1 MLDTDTC
8 SYVIRQRPGTVLAT
22 MQDKVQTGHDLS
34 ISAITYA
41 ELRLGAARSANPRKH
56 NRLISEFCE
65 RLDAVHPWDST
76 AADYFA
82 RLQATLFAAGT
93 PIGNNDTMIAGHALS
108 IHAVVVTNNH
118 KHFSQVPKLK
128 LENWALLQRPKN

>member
-1 MLDTDTC
+1 MLYMLDTDIC
-8 SYVIRQRPGTVLAT
+8 SYVIRQRPESVLAT
-22 MQDKVQTGHDLS
+22 MQDKAQAGHDLY

-65 RLDAVHPWDST
+65 RLNAVHSWGAT

-82 RLQATLFAAGT
+82 RLQATLFAAGN

-108 IHAVVVTNNH
+108 LRAVMVTNNH

-128 LENWALLQRPKN
+128 LDNWVAG

>member
-1 MLDTDTC
+1 MTLYLLDTDIC
-8 SYVIRQRPGTVLAT
+8 SYVIRQRPESVLAT
-22 MQDKVQTGHDLS
+22 MQDKAQTGHDLY

-41 ELRLGAARSANPRKH
+41 ELRLGAARSGNPRKH

-65 RLDAVHPWDST
+65 RLDAVHPWDAS

-82 RLQATLFAAGT
+82 RLQATLFAAGN

-108 IHAVVVTNNH
+108 LRAVMVTNNH
-118 KHFSQVPKLK
+118 KHFSKVPKLK
-128 LENWALLQRPKN
+128 LDNWVTA

>member
-8 SYVIRQRPGTVLAT
+8 SYVIKQRPESVLAT
-22 MQDKVQTGHDLS
+22 MQDKAQKGHDLY

-41 ELRLGAARSANPRKH
+41 ELRLGAVRSGNPRKH

-65 RLDAVHPWDST
+65 RLDAVHSWDAT

-82 RLQATLFAAGT
+82 RLQAALFSAGN

-108 IHAVVVTNNH
+108 LRAVVVTNNQ
-118 KHFSQVPKLK
+118 KHFSKVPKLK
-128 LENWALLQRPKN
+128 LDNWVTK